1 MRKSDPAIC
10 FKLDLA
16 SDTRRKKRSEQ
27 ISQGHLN
34 HKLRSVAM
42 EGSVEH
48 RDGSL
53 NRNKEMTP
61 SYKSYARLVS
71 TNNSNQKEKFMGLYR
86 NLRNGKSPSI

>member
-1 MRKSDPAIC
+1 
-10 FKLDLA
+10 
-16 SDTRRKKRSEQ
+16 
-27 ISQGHLN
+27 
-34 HKLRSVAM
+34 M